1 MVYLFCSFIC
11 FFLSVVF
18 HIVLSRILLLFGKK
32 SILLTTVFVGGGL
45 AHFMSVTYLAKAFSN
60 YDGNLFFTPLSL
72 SSYLLYL
79 ILVFIYLVYF
89 LSTYSGEQSPS
100 LTLYFLL
107 RDGKGRSLKK
117 IKSEFPKKEMIDM
130 RIASLENGQFI
141 KKIKDKYFVLP
152 RGEWLANVFRFYRKL
167 LSWSSGG

>member
-1 MVYLFCSFIC
+1 MVYLFCSFLC

-32 SILLTTVFVGGGL
+32 SILLTTVFAGGGL
-45 AHFMSVTYLAKAFSN
+45 AHFMSATFLAKAFSN

-107 RDGKGRSLKK
+107 RDGKGRSMSE
-117 IKSEFPKKEMIDM
+117 IKSGFPKKEMIDM

-152 RGEWLANVFRFYRKL
+152 MGERLAYVFRLYRKAL
-167 LSWSSGG
+167 GWSSSG

>member
-32 SILLTTVFVGGGL
+32 SILLTTVFAGGGL
-45 AHFMSVTYLAKAFSN
+45 AHFILTTYLQKAFLNKES
-60 YDGNLFFTPLSL
+60 NLFFAPLFL
-72 SSYLLYL
+72 SSFLLYL
-79 ILVFIYLVYF
+79 LLVFIYLVYF

-152 RGEWLANVFRFYRKL
+152 RGERLAYVFRLYRKAL
-167 LSWSSGG
+167 GWSSSG

>member
-1 MVYLFCSFIC
+1 MVYLLSSIV
-11 FFLSVVF
+11 FFLFSIVI
-18 HIVLSRILLLFGKK
+18 HIVLSRILLLFRKK
-32 SILLTTVFVGGGL
+32 SILLTAVFAGGGL
-45 AHFMSVTYLAKAFSN
+45 AHFISASFLAKAFSN

-107 RDGKGRSLKK
+107 RDGKGRSLSI
-117 IKSEFPKKEMIDM
+117 IKREFPKKEMIDM
-130 RIASLENGQFI
+130 RIKSLITGKFVKQN
-141 KKIKDKYFVLP
+141 KDKYLILS
-152 RGEWLANVFRFYRKL
+152 RGEWLAYVFRLYRKL
-167 LSWSSGG
+167 LSWSSSG